1 MSAPH
6 LPPKLDDLIPRSALQ
21 SLPWMLFLIG
31 VSALTSI
38 AITLATIVW
47 LAPNVIPQEFITNSR
62 ERNLR
67 GNAVLQLNP
76 AVANDVR
83 RRLWVIRDRR
93 QKLNGGFYP
102 VESAEYQAMMF
113 SSDGWM
119 VAAVPEYRIGAERGW
134 EIADYQGQARALERV
149 VHDPVGGLTY
159 IKVAGE
165 GLPFAVFSSWEEIGP
180 GSGIW
185 LSHPREGWRGVEL
198 DQPVFSG
205 AAQRYR
211 AAEPQWQYRLPP
223 PAKPGQIVIDK
234 AGALVGFVDDKSA
247 LIEGWMVENQYVS
260 ILGTGKTRYTTA
272 PWLGTMVDGFVSDSD
287 GVGARRVS
295 GFYVSGSPTRATSST
310 VGIGDVVIRIQ
321 NKPVDSVTLARR
333 ILFAPERFPVTVSRE
348 GEEVDIMVEKE
359 KVQ

>member
-113 SSDGWM
+113 SSDGW
-119 VAAVPEYRIGAERGW
+119 
-134 EIADYQGQARALERV
+134 
-149 VHDPVGGLTY
+149 
-159 IKVAGE
+159 
-165 GLPFAVFSSWEEIGP
+165 
-180 GSGIW
+180 
-185 LSHPREGWRGVEL
+185 
-198 DQPVFSG
+198 
-205 AAQRYR
+205 
-211 AAEPQWQYRLPP
+211 
-223 PAKPGQIVIDK
+223 
-234 AGALVGFVDDKSA
+234 
-247 LIEGWMVENQYVS
+247 
-260 ILGTGKTRYTTA
+260 
-272 PWLGTMVDGFVSDSD
+272 
-287 GVGARRVS
+287 
-295 GFYVSGSPTRATSST
+295 
-310 VGIGDVVIRIQ
+310 
-321 NKPVDSVTLARR
+321 
-333 ILFAPERFPVTVSRE
+333 
-348 GEEVDIMVEKE
+348 
-359 KVQ
+359 